1 MGKVTALYYTCPMVT
16 TAKITGM
23 TSAHCVRAVFT
34 ALGGV
39 PGISAADVSLGTAV
53 IDHDGTV
60 TRAAIADAIAIAGYQ
75 VASTSDSRSS
85 LPVV

>member
-1 MGKVTALYYTCPMVT
+1 MVT

-23 TSAHCVRAVFT
+23 TCAHCVRAVFT

-39 PGISAADVSLGTAV
+39 PGIQTADVSLGKAV

-60 TRAAIADAIAIAGYQ
+60 TPEAITDAISIAGYD
-75 VASTSDSRSS
+75 VAGTTDSRRA

>member
-1 MGKVTALYYTCPMVT
+1 MGKLTTPYYTCPMVT

-23 TSAHCVRAVFT
+23 ASAHCVRAVFT

-60 TRAAIADAIAIAGYQ
+60 TRAAIAEAVAIVGYK
-75 VASTSDSRSS
+75 VASTSDSRHS

>member
-1 MGKVTALYYTCPMVT
+1 MVT

-39 PGISAADVSLGTAV
+39 AGILSADVSLGTAV

-60 TRAAIADAIAIAGYQ
+60 TRAAIADAIAIVGYK
-75 VASTSDSRSS
+75 VASTSDSRSP